1 MAFTVS
7 EFRDLIQLLE
17 QHPTWREELRRWVLT
32 EELLALP
39 QMVRE
44 LSDLQRQAEA
54 RMGQLAGHVDALAQH
69 VDALAQQTAQLT
81 THVDEQ
87 VQRFDHLLV
96 HISDL
101 SQRMGDLSQ
110 RMDEQTQRF
119 DRLLI
124 HISDLSQRMEQLAE
138 TQLRMGSDLEQLKG
152 HNLERRYRERAP
164 AYFSR
169 ILRRIHFLSN
179 DELIALLDAAVT
191 QGQLSEDEADE
202 ILQADVVVRGR
213 HREDGTEVYLV
224 VEVSWGVGL
233 HDVQRAAE
241 RAALLTRLGI
251 PTLPVV
257 AGFWVTSEAQ
267 EPARAL
273 RVWQVTDGRVTPPE
287 VAPHG

>member
-17 QHPTWREELRRWVLT
+17 QHPAWREELRRWVLT

-44 LSDLQRQAEA
+44 LTDLQRQTEA
-54 RMGQLAGHVDALAQH
+54 RMGQLAGHVDALSQH
-69 VDALAQQTAQLT
+69 VDTLVQQTAQLT

-87 VQRFDHLLV
+87 A
-96 HISDL
+96 
-101 SQRMGDLSQ
+101 
-110 RMDEQTQRF
+110 QRF
-119 DRLLI
+119 DRLVIRIDGLT
-124 HISDLSQRMEQLAE
+124 QRMEELAQ

-152 HNLERRYRERAP
+152 HNLEQRYRERAP

-169 ILRRIHFLSN
+169 LLRRVHALSN
-179 DELIALLDAAVT
+179 DELVALLDAAVT
-191 QGQLSEDEADE
+191 QGQLSKDEADAV
-202 ILQADVVVRGR
+202 LQADVIVRGR
-213 HREDGTEVYLV
+213 RWEDGTEVYLV

-233 HDVQRAAE
+233 HDVQRAVE
-241 RAALLTRLGI
+241 RAALLARLGT
-251 PTLPVV
+251 PSLPVV
-257 AGFWVTSEAQ
+257 AGFWVTPEAQ

>member
-17 QHPTWREELRRWVLT
+17 QHPAWREELRRWVLT

-44 LSDLQRQAEA
+44 LADFQRQTET
-54 RMGQLAGHVDALAQH
+54 RMGQLAGHVDTLAQR
-69 VDALAQQTAQLT
+69 VDALAQQTAQLI

-87 VQRFDHLLV
+87 A
-96 HISDL
+96 
-101 SQRMGDLSQ
+101 
-110 RMDEQTQRF
+110 QRF
-119 DRLLI
+119 DRMLI

-152 HNLERRYRERAP
+152 HNLEQCYRERAP

-169 ILRRIHFLSN
+169 LLRRVHALSN
-179 DELIALLDAAVT
+179 DELVALLDAAVT

-202 ILQADVVVRGR
+202 ILQADIVVRGR

-233 HDVQRAAE
+233 HDVQRAVE
-241 RAALLTRLGI
+241 RAALLARLGT
-251 PTLPVV
+251 PSLPVV
-257 AGFWVTSEAQ
+257 AGCWVTPEAQ

>member
-17 QHPTWREELRRWVLT
+17 QHPAWREELRRWVLT

-44 LSDLQRQAEA
+44 LADFQRQTET
-54 RMGQLAGHVDALAQH
+54 RMGQLAGHVDVLAQH
-69 VDALAQQTAQLT
+69 IDALTQQTAQLT

-87 VQRFDHLLV
+87 A
-96 HISDL
+96 
-101 SQRMGDLSQ
+101 
-110 RMDEQTQRF
+110 QRF
-119 DRLLI
+119 DRLVIRIDSLT
-124 HISDLSQRMEQLAE
+124 QRMEQLAE

-152 HNLERRYRERAP
+152 YNLEQRYRERAP

-169 ILRRIHFLSN
+169 LLRRVHALSN
-179 DELIALLDAAVT
+179 DELVALLDAAVT
-191 QGQLSEDEADE
+191 QGQLSRDEADAV
-202 ILQADVVVRGR
+202 LQADVIVHGR
-213 HREDGTEVYLV
+213 RWEDGTEVYLV
-224 VEVSWGVGL
+224 VEASWGVGL
-233 HDVQRAAE
+233 HDVQRAVE
-241 RAALLTRLGI
+241 RAALLARLGT
-251 PTLPVV
+251 PSLPVV
-257 AGFWVTSEAQ
+257 AGFWVTPEAQ

>member
-44 LSDLQRQAEA
+44 LVDLQRQTEA
-54 RMGQLAGHVDALAQH
+54 RMGQLAGHVDALTQHVDTLAQR

-87 VQRFDHLLV
+87 A
-96 HISDL
+96 
-101 SQRMGDLSQ
+101 
-110 RMDEQTQRF
+110 QRF
-119 DRLLI
+119 DRLVIRIDGLT
-124 HISDLSQRMEQLAE
+124 QRMEQLAE

-152 HNLERRYRERAP
+152 HNLEQRYRERAP

-169 ILRRIHFLSN
+169 MLRRVHALSN
-179 DELIALLDAAVT
+179 DELVALLDAAVT
-191 QGQLSEDEADE
+191 QGQLSRDEADAV
-202 ILQADVVVRGR
+202 LQADVIVRGR
-213 HREDGTEVYLV
+213 RWEDDTEAYLV

-233 HDVQRAAE
+233 HDVQRAVE

-257 AGFWVTSEAQ
+257 AGFWVTLEAQ
-267 EPARAL
+267 EPARAF

-287 VAPHG
+287 VTPHG